1 MNDLISRAE
10 RFARVCHEGQ
20 FRKGKAK
27 EPYVNHLEE
36 VAKLTERWGGGEN
49 AIAAAWLHDTV
60 EDCPPISFADLALLF
75 GDKIADIVAELTD
88 DKSLPKAERKRKQ
101 LENSSF
107 KSVDASLVKLAD
119 KTSNVGAIGKSPP
132 ADWSLERRLAYISW
146 ANEVVERLPFAPKEG
161 LDEFFKRYDIAE
173 LDSYDDLGTVRQG
186 ENAAL
191 RVIERRAKRLGA
203 SDEKIRQMMLSFMAH
218 AFECN

>member
-20 FRKGKAK
+20 SRKGKAK
-27 EPYVNHLEE
+27 EPYTIHLEE
-36 VAKLTERWGGGEN
+36 VASLTERWGGGEN
-49 AIAAAWLHDTV
+49 AITAAWLHDTV
-60 EDCPPISFADLALLF
+60 EDCPPISSADLASLF
-75 GDKIADIVAELTD
+75 GDEIAGIVAELTD

-101 LENSSF
+101 VENAPH
-107 KSVDASLVKLAD
+107 KSNDASLVKLAD

-146 ANEVVERLPFAPKEG
+146 ADEVVERLPFAPKEG

-173 LDSYDDLGTVRQG
+173 LYAYGTTFPRMAG
-186 ENAAL
+186 NENYL
-191 RVIERRAKRLGA
+191 RLWWMEYRVIFNL
-203 SDEKIRQMMLSFMAH
+203 D
-218 AFECN
+218 

>member
-36 VAKLTERWGGGEN
+36 VARLTERWGGGEN

-60 EDCPPISFADLALLF
+60 EDCPPTFLADLALLV
-75 GDKIADIVAELTD
+75 GDEIAGIVAECTD
-88 DKSLPKAERKRKQ
+88 DKSLPKAERKTKQ
-101 LENSSF
+101 LENASH
-107 KSVDASLVKLAD
+107 KSNDASLVKFAD

-146 ANEVVERLPFAPKEG
+146 ANEVVECLPFAPKEG

-173 LDSYDDLGTVRQG
+173 LDSYDGLGTVRQG

-203 SDEKIRQMMLSFMAH
+203 SDEKIRQMMLSFMAD
-218 AFECN
+218 AFNDR

>member
-1 MNDLISRAE
+1 MNDLTRRAE

-27 EPYVNHLEE
+27 EPYTIHLEE
-36 VAKLTERWGGGEN
+36 VATLVEKWGGGDN
-49 AIAAAWLHDTV
+49 AIAAAWLHDTI
-60 EDCPPISFADLALLF
+60 EDCPPISSADLASLF
-75 GDKIADIVAELTD
+75 GDEVAYIVAELTD
-88 DKSLPKAERKRKQ
+88 DKSLSKAERKRKQ
-101 LENSSF
+101 VENAPH
-107 KSVDASLVKLAD
+107 KSNDASLVKLAD

-146 ANEVVERLPFAPKEG
+146 ADQVVERLPFAPKEG
-161 LDEFFKRYDIAE
+161 LDEFLKRYDIAE
-173 LDSYDDLGTVRQG
+173 LDTYDDLGTIRQG

-203 SDEKIRQMMLSFMAH
+203 SDDKIKQMMLGFMEGAYGR
-218 AFECN
+218 A

>member
-101 LENSSF
+101 VENASH
-107 KSVDASLVKLAD
+107 KSNDASLVKLAD
-119 KTSNVGAIGKSPP
+119 KTSNVGAISKSPP
-132 ADWSLERRLAYISW
+132 ADWSLERRLAYLNW
-146 ANEVVERLPFAPKEG
+146 ANEVVERLPLTPKEG
-161 LDEFFKRYDIAE
+161 LDEFLKRYDIAE
-173 LDSYDDLGTVRQG
+173 LDAYDDLGTIRQG

-203 SDEKIRQMMLSFMAH
+203 SEFKIKQMMLGFMEG
-218 AFECN
+218 AFQK

>member
-101 LENSSF
+101 VENSSF

-203 SDEKIRQMMLSFMAH
+203 SDEKIRQMMLSFMAD

>member
-75 GDKIADIVAELTD
+75 GDKIADIVADLTD

-203 SDEKIRQMMLSFMAH
+203 SDEKIRQMMLSFMAD

>member
-1 MNDLISRAE
+1 M
-10 RFARVCHEGQ
+10 
-20 FRKGKAK
+20 
-27 EPYVNHLEE
+27 
-36 VAKLTERWGGGEN
+36 GGGEN

-60 EDCPPISFADLALLF
+60 EDCPPTFLADLALLV
-75 GDKIADIVAELTD
+75 GDEIAGIVAECTD
-88 DKSLPKAERKRKQ
+88 DKSLPKAERKTKQ
-101 LENSSF
+101 LENASH
-107 KSVDASLVKLAD
+107 KSNDASLVKLAD

-146 ANEVVERLPFAPKEG
+146 ANEVVECLPFAPKEG

-173 LDSYDDLGTVRQG
+173 LDSYDGLGTVRQS

-203 SDEKIRQMMLSFMAH
+203 SDEKIRQMMLSFMAD
-218 AFECN
+218 AFNDR

>member
-60 EDCPPISFADLALLF
+60 EDCPPISSADLASLF
-75 GDKIADIVAELTD
+75 GDEVAYIVAELTD
-88 DKSLPKAERKRKQ
+88 DKSLSKAERKRKQ
-101 LENSSF
+101 VENAPH
-107 KSVDASLVKLAD
+107 KSNDASLVKLAD

-146 ANEVVERLPFAPKEG
+146 AYEVVERLPFAPKEG

-173 LDSYDDLGTVRQG
+173 LDAYDDLGTIRQG

-203 SDEKIRQMMLSFMAH
+203 SDDKIKQMMLGFMEGAYGR
-218 AFECN
+218 A

>member
-20 FRKGKAK
+20 SRKGKAK
-27 EPYVNHLEE
+27 EPYTIHLEE
-36 VAKLTERWGGGEN
+36 VASLTERWGGGEN

-60 EDCPPISFADLALLF
+60 EDCPPISSADLASLF
-75 GDKIADIVAELTD
+75 GDEIASIVAELTD

-101 LENSSF
+101 VENAPH
-107 KSVDASLVKLAD
+107 KSNDASLVKLAD

-146 ANEVVERLPFAPKEG
+146 ADEVVERLPFAPKEG

-173 LDSYDDLGTVRQG
+173 LDTYDDLGTIRQG
-186 ENAAL
+186 ENAGL

-203 SDEKIRQMMLSFMAH
+203 SDEKIRQIMLGFMEG
-218 AFECN
+218 AFQK

>member
-27 EPYVNHLEE
+27 EPYTIHLEE
-36 VAKLTERWGGGEN
+36 VATLVEKWGGGDN

-60 EDCPPISFADLALLF
+60 EDCPPISSADLASLF
-75 GDKIADIVAELTD
+75 GDEVAYIVAELTD
-88 DKSLPKAERKRKQ
+88 DKSLSKAERKRKQ
-101 LENSSF
+101 VENAPH
-107 KSVDASLVKLAD
+107 KSNDASLVKLAD

-132 ADWSLERRLAYISW
+132 ADWLLERRLAYISW
-146 ANEVVERLPFAPKEG
+146 ADQVVERLPFAPKEG

-173 LDSYDDLGTVRQG
+173 LDAYDDLGTIRQG

-203 SDEKIRQMMLSFMAH
+203 SDDKIKQMILGFMEGAYGR
-218 AFECN
+218 A

>member
-20 FRKGKAK
+20 FRKGRAK
-27 EPYVNHLEE
+27 EPYTTHLEE
-36 VAKLTERWGGGEN
+36 VATLTERWEGGAN

-60 EDCPPISFADLALLF
+60 EDCPPISLADLAALF
-75 GDKIADIVAELTD
+75 GDEIAGIVAELTD

-101 LENSSF
+101 VENAAH
-107 KSVDASLVKLAD
+107 KSNDASLVKLAD
-119 KTSNVGAIGKSPP
+119 KTSNVGAISKSPP
-132 ADWSLERRLAYISW
+132 ADWSLERRLAYLNW
-146 ANEVVERLPFAPKEG
+146 ANEVVERLPLTPKEG

-173 LDSYDDLGTVRQG
+173 LDAYDDLGTVRQG

-203 SDEKIRQMMLSFMAH
+203 SDEKIKQMVLSFMAG

>member
-20 FRKGKAK
+20 SRKGKAK
-27 EPYVNHLEE
+27 EPYTIHLEE
-36 VAKLTERWGGGEN
+36 VASLTRRWGGGEN

-60 EDCPPISFADLALLF
+60 EDCPPISSADLASLF
-75 GDKIADIVAELTD
+75 GDEIAGIVAELTD

-101 LENSSF
+101 VENAPH
-107 KSVDASLVKLAD
+107 KSNDASLVKLAD

-132 ADWSLERRLAYISW
+132 TDWSLERRLAYISW
-146 ANEVVERLPFAPKEG
+146 ADEVVERLPFAPKEG

-173 LDSYDDLGTVRQG
+173 LDTYDDLGTIRAG

-203 SDEKIRQMMLSFMAH
+203 SDDKIKQMMLGFMEGAYGK
-218 AFECN
+218 N

>member
-20 FRKGKAK
+20 FRKGRAK
-27 EPYVNHLEE
+27 EPYTTHLEE
-36 VAKLTERWGGGEN
+36 VATLTERWEGGAN

-60 EDCPPISFADLALLF
+60 EDCPPISLADLAALF
-75 GDKIADIVAELTD
+75 GDEIAGIVAELTD

-101 LENSSF
+101 VENASH
-107 KSVDASLVKLAD
+107 KSNDASLVKLAD
-119 KTSNVGAIGKSPP
+119 KTSNIGAIGKSPP
-132 ADWSLERRLAYISW
+132 VDWSLERRLAYLNW
-146 ANEVVERLPFAPKEG
+146 ANEVVERLPFTPKEG

-173 LDSYDDLGTVRQG
+173 LDAYDDLGTIRQG

-203 SDEKIRQMMLSFMAH
+203 SNHKIKQMMLGFMQDAYWK
-218 AFECN
+218 A

>member
-173 LDSYDDLGTVRQG
+173 LDAYDDLGTIRQG

-203 SDEKIRQMMLSFMAH
+203 SDDKIKQMILGFMEGAYGK
-218 AFECN
+218 A

>member
-60 EDCPPISFADLALLF
+60 EDCPPTSFADLASLF
-75 GDKIADIVAELTD
+75 GDEIAGIVAELTD

-101 LENSSF
+101 LEN
-107 KSVDASLVKLAD
+107 ASH
-119 KTSNVGAIGKSPP
+119 
-132 ADWSLERRLAYISW
+132 
-146 ANEVVERLPFAPKEG
+146 KEQ
-161 LDEFFKRYDIAE
+161 R
-173 LDSYDDLGTVRQG
+173 
-186 ENAAL
+186 
-191 RVIERRAKRLGA
+191 
-203 SDEKIRQMMLSFMAH
+203 
-218 AFECN
+218 C

>member
-10 RFARVCHEGQ
+10 RFARVCHGGQ

-36 VAKLTERWGGGEN
+36 VAKLTERWGGEEN

-60 EDCPPISFADLALLF
+60 EDCPPTSFADLASLF
-75 GDKIADIVAELTD
+75 GDEIAGIVAELTD
-88 DKSLPKAERKRKQ
+88 DKSQPKAERKRRQ
-101 LENSSF
+101 VENATK
-107 KSVDASLVKLAD
+107 KSNDASLVKLAD

-132 ADWSLERRLAYISW
+132 ADWSLERRLAYLNW
-146 ANEVVERLPFAPKEG
+146 ANEVVERLPFTPKEG

-203 SDEKIRQMMLSFMAH
+203 SDEKIRQMMLSFMAD
-218 AFECN
+218 AFNDR

>member
-10 RFARVCHEGQ
+10 RFARVCHGGQ

-60 EDCPPISFADLALLF
+60 EDCPPTSFADLASLF
-75 GDKIADIVAELTD
+75 GDEIAGIVAELTD
-88 DKSLPKAERKRKQ
+88 DKSQPKAERKRRQ
-101 LENSSF
+101 VENATK
-107 KSVDASLVKLAD
+107 KSNDASLVKLAD

-132 ADWSLERRLAYISW
+132 ADWSLERRLAYLNW
-146 ANEVVERLPFAPKEG
+146 ANEVVERLPFTPKEG

-173 LDSYDDLGTVRQG
+173 LDAYDDLGTVRQG

-203 SDEKIRQMMLSFMAH
+203 SDEKIKQMVLSFMAG

>member
-27 EPYVNHLEE
+27 EPYTIHLEE
-36 VAKLTERWGGGEN
+36 VATLVEKWGGGDN

-60 EDCPPISFADLALLF
+60 EDCPPISSADLASLF
-75 GDKIADIVAELTD
+75 GDEVAYIVAELTD
-88 DKSLPKAERKRKQ
+88 DKSLSKAERKRKQ
-101 LENSSF
+101 VENAPH
-107 KSVDASLVKLAD
+107 KSNDASLVKLAD

-146 ANEVVERLPFAPKEG
+146 ADQVVERLPFAPKEG

-173 LDSYDDLGTVRQG
+173 LDAYDDLGTIRQG

-203 SDEKIRQMMLSFMAH
+203 SDDKIKQMILGFMEGAYGR
-218 AFECN
+218 A

>member
-10 RFARVCHEGQ
+10 RFARVCHGGQ

-27 EPYVNHLEE
+27 EPYANHLEE

-60 EDCPPISFADLALLF
+60 EDCPPTSFADLASLF
-75 GDKIADIVAELTD
+75 GDEIAGIVAELTD
-88 DKSLPKAERKRKQ
+88 DKSQLKAERKRRQ
-101 LENSSF
+101 VENATK
-107 KSVDASLVKLAD
+107 KSNDASLVKLAD

-132 ADWSLERRLAYISW
+132 ADWSLERRLAYLNW
-146 ANEVVERLPFAPKEG
+146 ANEVVERLPFTPKEG

-173 LDSYDDLGTVRQG
+173 LDAYDDLGTVRQG

-191 RVIERRAKRLGA
+191 RVIERSLCPSERSVCVCL
-203 SDEKIRQMMLSFMAH
+203 
-218 AFECN
+218 

>member
-60 EDCPPISFADLALLF
+60 EDCPPTSLADLASLF
-75 GDKIADIVAELTD
+75 GDEIAGIVAELTD
-88 DKSLPKAERKRKQ
+88 DKSLPKAERKTKQ
-101 LENSSF
+101 LENASH
-107 KSVDASLVKLAD
+107 KSNDASLVKLAD

-146 ANEVVERLPFAPKEG
+146 ANEVVERLPFAPKES

-173 LDSYDDLGTVRQG
+173 LDAYDDLGTIRQG

-203 SDEKIRQMMLSFMAH
+203 SEFKIKQMMLGFMEG
-218 AFECN
+218 AFQK

>member
-10 RFARVCHEGQ
+10 RFARVCHGGQ

-60 EDCPPISFADLALLF
+60 EDCPPTSFADLASLF
-75 GDKIADIVAELTD
+75 GDEIAGIVAELTD
-88 DKSLPKAERKRKQ
+88 DKSQPKAERKRRQ
-101 LENSSF
+101 VENATK
-107 KSVDASLVKLAD
+107 KSNDASLVKLAD

-132 ADWSLERRLAYISW
+132 ADWSLERRLAYLNW
-146 ANEVVERLPFAPKEG
+146 ANEVVERLPFTPKEG

-173 LDSYDDLGTVRQG
+173 LDAYYDLGTIRQG

-203 SDEKIRQMMLSFMAH
+203 SDDKIKQMILGFMEGAYGK
-218 AFECN
+218 A

>member
-60 EDCPPISFADLALLF
+60 EDCPPTSFADLASLF
-75 GDKIADIVAELTD
+75 GDEIAGIVAELTD
-88 DKSLPKAERKRKQ
+88 DKSQLKAERKRRQ
-101 LENSSF
+101 VENATK
-107 KSVDASLVKLAD
+107 KSNDASLVKLAD

-146 ANEVVERLPFAPKEG
+146 AHEVVERLPFTPKEG

-173 LDSYDDLGTVRQG
+173 LDAYDELGTIRQG

-191 RVIERRAKRLGA
+191 RVIERRARRLGA
-203 SDEKIRQMMLSFMAH
+203 SEFKIKQMMLGFMEG
-218 AFECN
+218 AFQK

>member
-60 EDCPPISFADLALLF
+60 EDCPPISSADLASLF
-75 GDKIADIVAELTD
+75 GDEVAYIVAELTD
-88 DKSLPKAERKRKQ
+88 DKSLSKAERKRKQ
-101 LENSSF
+101 VENAPH
-107 KSVDASLVKLAD
+107 KSNDASLVKLAD

-146 ANEVVERLPFAPKEG
+146 ADQVVERLPFAPKEG

-173 LDSYDDLGTVRQG
+173 LDTYDDLGTIRQG

-203 SDEKIRQMMLSFMAH
+203 SDDKIKQMMLGFMEGAYGR
-218 AFECN
+218 A

>member
-10 RFARVCHEGQ
+10 RFARVCHGGQ

-60 EDCPPISFADLALLF
+60 EDCPPTSFADQASLF
-75 GDKIADIVAELTD
+75 GDEIAGIVAELTD
-88 DKSLPKAERKRKQ
+88 DKSQPKAERKRRQ
-101 LENSSF
+101 VENATK
-107 KSVDASLVKLAD
+107 KSNDASLVKLAD

-132 ADWSLERRLAYISW
+132 ADWSLERRLAYLNW
-146 ANEVVERLPFAPKEG
+146 ANEVVERLPFTPKEG

-173 LDSYDDLGTVRQG
+173 LDAYDDLGTVRQG

-203 SDEKIRQMMLSFMAH
+203 SDEKIKQMVLSFMAG

>member
-203 SDEKIRQMMLSFMAH
+203 SDEKIRQMMLSFMAD